1 MEINEAI
8 SLINDSDD
16 YKIIKKINLSDKQVF
31 REKNPSENT
40 TLVAVID
47 TETTGFSIDNGDRI
61 IDLSIAVCEFSID
74 QYGYYFCQLI
84 VMILLRILNLVFQ
97 LVLLI

>member
-31 REKNPSENT
+31 REKNQSENT

-74 QYGYYFCQLI
+74 HMDIISVVNRYDSLEDPD
-84 VMILLRILNLVFQ
+84 LVFQ